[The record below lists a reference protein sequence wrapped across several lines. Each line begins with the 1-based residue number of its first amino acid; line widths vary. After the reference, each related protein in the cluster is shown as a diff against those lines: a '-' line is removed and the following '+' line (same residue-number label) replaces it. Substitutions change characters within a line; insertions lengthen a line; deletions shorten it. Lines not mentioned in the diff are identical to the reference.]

1 MEYRE
6 FGKASFRVSR
16 IGMGT
21 FFDAGGIV
29 RAMVLGHHKNEEDK
43 ISAVKKGIDLGINL
57 IDTAEI
63 YQSESYISEAIKG
76 YKRDSLFIATKV
88 FRWHLKYEALIKAAN
103 QSLGRLQ
110 TSYIDLYQ
118 IHHPNSRVPI
128 KETMSAL
135 EHLVSEGKIKCIGVS
150 NFTLGQVKEAQEA
163 LSKNELVSVQ
173 NQYNLTNRKIEA
185 DLLPY
190 CLQNNIAVLA
200 YYPLA
205 HGKLTNI
212 SPRTKEA
219 LDEISQKHGGKTPA
233 QIALNWFLSK
243 NERVFP
249 IPRASKPSRVIEN
262 VGATEWHM
270 DKDEIAKLEDS
281 LL

>member
-6 FGKASFRVSR
+6 FGKAGFKVSR

-29 RAMVLGHHKNEEDK
+29 RARVFGHHKNEEDK
-43 ISAVKKGIDLGINL
+43 ISAINKGIELGINL

-76 YKRDSLFIATKV
+76 YKRDSLFVATKV
-88 FRWHLKYEALIKAAN
+88 FRWHLKYDALIKAAK
-103 QSLGRLQ
+103 QSLSRLQ

-118 IHHPNSRVPI
+118 IHAPNRRVPI
-128 KETMSAL
+128 KETMSAM
-135 EHLVSEGKIKCIGVS
+135 EHLVSEGKIKYIGVS
-150 NFTLGQVKEAQEA
+150 NFTVAQVKEAQEA

-173 NQYNLTNRKIEA
+173 NEYNLANRKIEA

-190 CLQNNIAVLA
+190 CLENNIAVLA
-200 YYPLA
+200 YVPLA
-205 HGKLTNI
+205 HGKLTNP

-243 NERVFP
+243 NELVFP

-262 VGATEWHM
+262 VGATDWQM
-270 DKDEIAKLEDS
+270 DKDEIFKLENA